1 VILLLYAI
9 IIFREPGISYYI
21 YSEFIDNIYH
31 MNKSRKPIY
40 PITITY
46 SDGEIEVI
54 HFEGEDCCG
63 LNEFS
68 SLDPKDPKVVVD
80 ANDEKVNLVIKNK
93 LTIVCELI

>member
-1 VILLLYAI
+1 
-9 IIFREPGISYYI
+9 
-21 YSEFIDNIYH
+21 
-31 MNKSRKPIY
+31 MNSSHKSIY

-63 LNEFS
+63 LDEFN
-68 SLDPKDPKVVVD
+68 SLDPKDPKVVTDV
-80 ANDEKVNLVIKNK
+80 NGEKVNLVIKNK